1 MGALHFAR
9 PQLEWLL
16 AEDAPRAR
24 THLLLVGPPLTGKT
38 YLLRRFLHPEDELA
52 RLVAGPDPTTR
63 PPVRYLD
70 CRLLESGAPLL
81 GSSSPPVEEP
91 DAATTPPVLLL
102 DNFDA
107 WLAGHQKGDPWR
119 EVAHLLRTVTLVA
132 TSSRPL
138 RELGAPRSRA
148 DLDAFRQIFLH
159 LLADQ
164 EVERVLRGWLATA
177 QEPETLT
184 SSLLQWIGGHPFLL
198 ARTADAL
205 ADAAALLPPGQPLAP
220 EHLPL
225 LRLRLAEEHGRLLFD
240 ALWAE
245 MEAAAHSDAST
256 PGLME
261 LVTRL
266 LQGPVPLDALS
277 PDQAQAMNWLLNRAM
292 VRVEGTA
299 CQLFSPLWEAY
310 LRERMAPQPRFAQPQ
325 TVVPET
331 RGLDAQAFLAAHG
344 RHFTPQE
351 RNLFLY
357 FLERAGETVSVDE
370 LLEHIW
376 RKPDGSA
383 RRVQEGI
390 RRLRRRLATL
400 PVTIGTIEND
410 WGRGYRLELFPP
422 GTAVATP
429 QREDS
434 DKEKRS

>member
-9 PQLEWLL
+9 PQLERLL
-16 AEDAPRAR
+16 AEGSPRAQA
-24 THLLLVGPPLTGKT
+24 HLFLVGPPLTGKT
-38 YLLRRFLHPEDELA
+38 YLLRRFLRPEDELTS
-52 RLVAGPDPTTR
+52 LVAGPDATPR
-63 PPVRYLD
+63 PSVHYLD
-70 CRLLESGAPLL
+70 CRLLAPGAPLL
-81 GSSSPPVEEP
+81 ESLSPPVEGTP
-91 DAATTPPVLLL
+91 DAAATPPVLLL

-107 WLAGHQKGDPWR
+107 WLSGLQGDDPWR
-119 EVAHLLRTVTLVA
+119 ETAHLLRTVTLVA

-148 DLDAFRQIFLH
+148 FLDAFRQIFLH

-164 EVERVLRGWLATA
+164 EVERVLREWLATA
-177 QEPETLT
+177 EQPETLR

-198 ARTADAL
+198 AHTADAL

-220 EHLPL
+220 AHLPL

-245 MEAAAHSDAST
+245 IEAAARSDAST

-261 LVTRL
+261 LIARL
-266 LQGPVPLDALS
+266 LQGPVSLDALS
-277 PDQAQAMNWLLNRAM
+277 PDQSQAMNWLLNRAM
-292 VRVEGTA
+292 VRVEGAA
-299 CQLFSPLWEAY
+299 CRLFSPLWAAY
-310 LRERMAPQPRFAQPQ
+310 LRERMAPQPRLAQPQ

-331 RGLDAQAFLAAHG
+331 QGLDVQAFLAAYG

-400 PVTIGTIEND
+400 PVTIGAIEND
-410 WGRGYRLELFPP
+410 WGRGYRLELAPP
-422 GTAVATP
+422 YAIHYH
-429 QREDS
+429 
-434 DKEKRS
+434 DKDAANA